1 MLKSHNMKT
10 PLAQARGLGAA
21 KSGLAHW
28 WHQRLTALAMVGLV
42 IWMCAIVV
50 LLAGSDYTGAM
61 ALLSHPVNAALVML
75 FVGVGF
81 WHSSLGLQ
89 VVLEDYVAHEGVRLA
104 LIIVIR
110 MALIVLGAISLFS
123 VLKIA
128 L

>member
-1 MLKSHNMKT
+1 MLKSNSMKT
-10 PLAQARGLGAA
+10 PLAQARGLGTA

-28 WHQRLTALAMVGLV
+28 WHQRLTALAMIGLV
-42 IWMCAIVV
+42 SWMCALVV
-50 LLAGSDYTGAM
+50 LLAGADFDGAM
-61 ALLSHPVNAALVML
+61 AVLSHPVNAALVML
-75 FVGVGF
+75 FIGVGF

-110 MALIVLGAISLFS
+110 MALVVLGVISLLS

>member
-1 MLKSHNMKT
+1 
-10 PLAQARGLGAA
+10 
-21 KSGLAHW
+21 
-28 WHQRLTALAMVGLV
+28 
-42 IWMCAIVV
+42 
-50 LLAGSDYTGAM
+50 M

-89 VVLEDYVAHEGVRLA
+89 VVLEDYMAHEGVRLA